1 MGLDGVEIVM
11 AVEEAFD
18 IRIENSEAEKVLT
31 PGQLIDL
38 TMSKVRV
45 VSPDVCLTHRSFN
58 LLRGFFLRQSALARS
73 GIAPRTELKDL
84 FPRNQR
90 PTVLAQFATSLAIP
104 APGLV
109 RPGWLKIA
117 LIGVA
122 LLSGL
127 AAAFAF
133 VNSTISAWLPAL
145 FAIALTGYAG
155 AIATRGL
162 RTEFPKGICTVADL
176 SRWVMTHKKDLAVPE
191 TTAWTREQ
199 VATRVREIVV
209 DTLCC
214 EATYRED
221 AFFVKDLGLS

>member
-11 AVEEAFD
+11 AVEDAFD
-18 IRIENSEAEKVLT
+18 IRIEDSEAEKLLT

-45 VSPDVCLTHRSFN
+45 VSPGVCLTHRSFN
-58 LLRGFFLRQSALARS
+58 LLRRFLLGQCALARND
-73 GIAPRTELKDL
+73 IAPRAELKEL

-90 PTVLAQFATSLAIP
+90 PTVIAQFGTALAIP
-104 APGLV
+104 VPGLV
-109 RPGWLKIA
+109 RSGWLKTA
-117 LIGVA
+117 LFAVA
-122 LLSGL
+122 SLSGL
-127 AAAFAF
+127 AAALAC
-133 VNSTISAWLPAL
+133 VNSIIPAWLPGL

-155 AIATRGL
+155 AIATRRL
-162 RTEFPKGICTVADL
+162 RTEFPKGICTVRDL
-176 SRWVMTHKKDLAVPE
+176 SRWIMTHKKDLAVPE

-209 DTLCC
+209 DTLGC